1 MPVLVFYLIVDCLLT
16 ECVAWVPSG
25 VRDCKLF
32 HLLSSRMTVC
42 VPRYWSWS
50 WLCAAWCQSRSPD
63 TTWTASPKWPSKAFS
78 FLLLHSVHLLFPLIP
93 LLLSHA
99 VYFSTPRPIFSLGCV
114 FTGSSQKKGKRT
126 DQKRR
131 MRRSLGREWWDLARS
146 LSGMRSSGELSFVNV
161 TSYNYVI

>member
-1 MPVLVFYLIVDCLLT
+1 MCAHNMPVLVFYLIVDCLLT

-78 FLLLHSVHLLFPLIP
+78 VSFLLLHSVRLLFPLIP
-93 LLLSHA
+93 PLLSLA
-99 VYFSTPRPIFSLGCV
+99 VYFSTPRQYSLWVVYLQAAFRRGGKERV
-114 FTGSSQKKGKRT
+114 RRGGWGEAWEESDGTSQEVC
-126 DQKRR
+126 
-131 MRRSLGREWWDLARS
+131 LGWEAQ
-146 LSGMRSSGELSFVNV
+146 VN
-161 TSYNYVI
+161 SHLWM